1 MLRLEYM
8 YIVTTE
14 DHFPQV
20 CLVCDMFDCGVT
32 VATTIKSRL
41 HRFTQSRE
49 RSLHTKFSLD
59 HSLLIAKGQ
68 VGMQKPQFM
77 KMGVYLTKLI
87 ALHTT
92 EESE

>member
-1 MLRLEYM
+1 M
-8 YIVTTE
+8 I
-14 DHFPQV
+14 
-20 CLVCDMFDCGVT
+20 CLVVELQLQPR
-32 VATTIKSRL
+32 SRAGFIGS
-41 HRFTQSRE
+41 HKVRK
-49 RSLHTKFSLD
+49 RSLHTKFSVD

-77 KMGVYLTKLI
+77 KMGVLTMLI